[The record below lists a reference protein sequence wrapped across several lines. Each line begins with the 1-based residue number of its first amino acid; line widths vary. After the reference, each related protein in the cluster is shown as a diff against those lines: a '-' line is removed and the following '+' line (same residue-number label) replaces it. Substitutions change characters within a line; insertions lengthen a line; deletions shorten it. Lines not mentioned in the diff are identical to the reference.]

1 MTVLSHSCIV
11 FCNDAKRS
19 IYVYTCVYVG
29 NVKANEPWPSTS
41 LVIESMILRQIL
53 SLHRVLRFYKHC
65 MNQDMLD
72 LFPLLP
78 GNPVSFVF
86 TVSVRV
92 SIETYD
98 STLSILF
105 SDFDT
110 VSTNVSCIVQTN
122 VIMSTNNYATRKYR
136 L

>member
-1 MTVLSHSCIV
+1 MYSCSLMTQNALYMYIHT
-11 FCNDAKRS
+11 
-19 IYVYTCVYVG
+19 YTLG

-53 SLHRVLRFYKHC
+53 SLHRVLHFYKHC
-65 MNQDMLD
+65 IDQDMLD
-72 LFPLLP
+72 LYPLLP

-92 SIETYD
+92 SMEIYD
-98 STLSILF
+98 STPSILF

-110 VSTNVSCIVQTN
+110 VSTNVLCIMQMN
-122 VIMSTNNYATRKYR
+122 VSISTNNYATRKYR